1 MLIHQGTLPALAES
15 VFSSRTAHR
24 REEEEEEEEVLLT
37 VQNGGHKG
45 GKHNALPGNT
55 TWANSATGTSA
66 SGHVRKESEES
77 CCYRRSISF
86 HKRLP
91 MSLGRRGGP
100 RPGPTVIHIVS

>member
-45 GKHNALPGNT
+45 GKHNPAG
-55 TWANSATGTSA
+55 
-66 SGHVRKESEES
+66 
-77 CCYRRSISF
+77 
-86 HKRLP
+86 
-91 MSLGRRGGP
+91 
-100 RPGPTVIHIVS
+100 